1 MNRYTPKTTSAAGDG
16 RYPSAKAA
24 EQQRSTMPTTPRSS
38 LDDRLAFLR
47 AFLRSPRRVGS
58 VVPSSR
64 FLERRLV
71 TLSAVASARTIVE
84 LGPGTG
90 GTTRAL
96 LRAMSPNARLLCIE
110 IDPHLHRL
118 LRRIKDP
125 RLIAHLGSAE
135 QLPEILSMH
144 GLPAPDVVISGIPF
158 YTMDRAV
165 ARRILD
171 GISRVLPHGGH
182 FLAYQLRGRVA
193 ELCRP
198 PLELTRVELEL
209 LNVPPMRVFRWRK
222 NGVRSHTD

>member
-1 MNRYTPKTTSAAGDG
+1 MS
-16 RYPSAKAA
+16 
-24 EQQRSTMPTTPRSS
+24 TPRHID

-58 VVPSSR
+58 IVPSSR

-71 TLSAVASARTIVE
+71 ALSAAGRASTIVE

-90 GTTRAL
+90 GTTRAI
-96 LRAMSPNARLLCIE
+96 LRAMSPHARLLCIE
-110 IDPHLHRL
+110 IDPQLHGL

-158 YTMDRAV
+158 YTMDRTV

-171 GISRVLPHGGH
+171 GISKVLPHGGC
-182 FLAYQLRGRVA
+182 FLAYQLRDRVA
-193 ELCRP
+193 QLCRP

-209 LNVPPMRVFRWRK
+209 LNVPPMRVFRWQK
-222 NGVRSHTD
+222 NGART

>member
-1 MNRYTPKTTSAAGDG
+1 MS
-16 RYPSAKAA
+16 
-24 EQQRSTMPTTPRSS
+24 TPRHID

-58 VVPSSR
+58 IVPSSR

-71 TLSAVASARTIVE
+71 ALSAAGRASTIVE

-90 GTTRAL
+90 GTTRAI
-96 LRAMSPNARLLCIE
+96 LRAMSPHARLLCIE
-110 IDPHLHRL
+110 IDPQLHGL

-135 QLPEILSMH
+135 QLPEALSMH

-158 YTMDRAV
+158 YTMDRTV

-171 GISRVLPHGGH
+171 GISKVLPHGGC
-182 FLAYQLRGRVA
+182 FLAYQLRDRVA
-193 ELCRP
+193 QLCRP

-209 LNVPPMRVFRWRK
+209 LNVPPMRVFRWQK
-222 NGVRSHTD
+222 NGART